1 MFRKVLCIVSALV
14 IVSLDLFSTER
25 EKEKQAPLRHEIT
38 VTATRI
44 ETPAKEVAS
53 SVTVVSKE
61 DLERTKKATVLEA
74 MQEILGVSVIQNGP
88 RGSAASVFLRGANSE
103 HTLVMIDGVEL
114 NDPISPSRS
123 YDLAHLTVENIERI
137 EVLRGPQSTLYGS
150 DAIGGVVNIITIK
163 GEGKPRFH
171 LSTQGGSSGTFLNSA
186 GMSGGTENI
195 HYSLAASQSSTSGFS
210 AASASY
216 EGNQEKDGY
225 RNLSFSGRFGFRLQK
240 NLDFDIV
247 FQRMKTKT
255 EIDNFGGENGD
266 DPNNVQ
272 DYDSSLF
279 KGQVRLLSLQNR
291 WEQKLAVSLVDY
303 DRQHENKVDEE
314 HPFDSETG
322 FYKSRLFK
330 MEWQN
335 NIFLHKT
342 NTLTFGI
349 GHHQEQGE
357 SEYTSEGIW
366 GPYTSVFP
374 LQKAYVTGLFLQ
386 DQVRIAKRFYA
397 TAGVRIDNH
406 NQFGTKATYRF
417 APAYFIEA
425 TQTKFKSTWGTGFK
439 SPSLYQLYAPGTAW
453 GPVGN
458 KELKPER
465 STGWDF
471 GIEQGILG
479 GKLVFGAT
487 YFSNGYKNLIIY
499 DSSQGY
505 TNIQRAESKGRELF
519 IQMRPEDNL
528 FLNISY
534 TQTNAKD
541 KDTDSY
547 LLRRPKE
554 KFSAVLNSGFLKKGN
569 FNLSLVRVG
578 ESDDLDFSTS
588 WPYAQIKMAGYT
600 LVNAAV
606 SFNITS
612 HLQVFCRLDNLFDA
626 KYEIVKGYGTPG
638 FSVCGGMNLAY

>member
-1 MFRKVLCIVSALV
+1 MFKKVLCIVSALA
-14 IVSLDLFSTER
+14 IVSLNLFSKEK
-25 EKEKQAPLRHEIT
+25 EKEKQVFPLRHEIT

-53 SVTVVSKE
+53 SVTVVSQE

-74 MQEILGVSVIQNGP
+74 LQEILGVSVIQNGP

-137 EVLRGPQSTLYGS
+137 EILRGPQSTLYGS
-150 DAIGGVVNIITIK
+150 DAIGGVVNIITRK

-171 LSTQGGSSGTFLNSA
+171 LSTQGGSFGTLLSSA
-186 GMSGGTENI
+186 GMAGGTQNI
-195 HYSLAASQSSTSGFS
+195 HYSLGASQSSSSGFS
-210 AASASY
+210 AASTSY
-216 EGNQEKDGY
+216 KGNQEKDGY
-225 RNLSFSGRFGFRLQK
+225 RNFSFSGRFGFCLQK
-240 NLDFDIV
+240 NLDFDFV

-266 DPNNVQ
+266 DPNNIQ
-272 DYDSSLF
+272 DYDSFFL
-279 KGQVRLLSLQNR
+279 KGQVQLLSLKNR
-291 WEQKLAVSLVDY
+291 WEQILAVSLVDY

-335 NIFLHKT
+335 NIFLHET

-357 SEYTSEGIW
+357 SEYSSAIW
-366 GPYTSVFP
+366 GSSIFP
-374 LQKAYVTGLFLQ
+374 LQRAQLTGLFLQ
-386 DQVRIAKRFYA
+386 DQMKIAKRFYA
-397 TAGVRIDNH
+397 TAGIRLDNH
-406 NQFGTKATYRF
+406 SQFGTKATYRF

-439 SPSLYQLYAPGTAW
+439 SPSLYQLYAPGTDW

-458 KELKPER
+458 KDLKPER
-465 STGWDF
+465 SAGWDF

-479 GKLVFGAT
+479 GKIILGAT
-487 YFSNGYKNLIIY
+487 YFFNGYKNLITY

-505 TNIQRAESKGRELF
+505 INIQRAGSKGRELF
-519 IQMRPEDNL
+519 IQIRPENNL

-534 TQTNAKD
+534 TQTKAKD
-541 KDTDSY
+541 KDTDLY

-554 KFSAVLNSGFLKKGN
+554 KFSAVLNSSFLEKGN
-569 FNLSLVRVG
+569 LNLSLIRLG
-578 ESDDLDFSTS
+578 ASEDKDFSS
-588 WPYAQIKMAGYT
+588 WPYPQIKMAGYT

-612 HLQVFCRLDNLFDA
+612 HLQVFSRLDNLFNA
-626 KYEIVKGYGTPG
+626 EYETVKGYGTPG
-638 FSVCGGMNLAY
+638 FSACGGVNLSY

>member
-1 MFRKVLCIVSALV
+1 MFKKVLCIVSALA
-14 IVSLDLFSTER
+14 IISLNLFSIEK
-25 EKEKQAPLRHEIT
+25 EKEKQTSPLRHEIT

-44 ETPAKEVAS
+44 ETPAKEMAS

-61 DLERTKKATVLEA
+61 ELERTKKATVLEA
-74 MQEILGVSVIQNGP
+74 LQEILGVSAVQNGP

-137 EVLRGPQSTLYGS
+137 EILRGPQSTLYGS

-163 GEGKPRFH
+163 GEGKPVFH
-171 LSTQGGSSGTFLNSA
+171 LSTQAGSFGTFLSSA
-186 GMSGGTENI
+186 GMSGGTQNI
-195 HYSLAASQSSTSGFS
+195 HYSLAASQSSSSGFS
-210 AASASY
+210 AASTSY
-216 EGNQEKDGY
+216 KGNQEKDGY

-240 NLDFDIV
+240 NLDFDLI

-272 DYDSSLF
+272 DYDSFFL
-279 KGQVRLLSLQNR
+279 KGQVRLLSLKNR
-291 WEQKLAVSLVDY
+291 WEQILTASLVDY
-303 DRQHENKVDEE
+303 DRSHENKVDEE

-322 FYKSRLFK
+322 FYKSRMFK
-330 MEWQN
+330 MEWQS
-335 NIFLHKT
+335 NIFLHET

-349 GHHQEQGE
+349 GHHQEQAE
-357 SEYTSEGIW
+357 SEYLSAIW
-366 GPYTSVFP
+366 GSSIFP
-374 LQKAYVTGLFLQ
+374 LQRAQLTGLFLQ
-386 DQVRIAKRFYA
+386 DQMKIAKRFYA
-397 TAGVRIDNH
+397 TAGIRLDNH
-406 NQFGTKATYRF
+406 SQFGTTATFRF

-439 SPSLYQLYAPGTAW
+439 SPSLYQLYAPGTDW

-465 STGWDF
+465 SAGWDF
-471 GIEQGILG
+471 GIEQGILA
-479 GKLVFGAT
+479 GKLIFGAT
-487 YFSNGYKNLIIY
+487 YFSNGYKNLITY

-505 TNIQRAESKGRELF
+505 INIQRAESKGRELF

-534 TQTNAKD
+534 TQTRAKD

-554 KFSAVLNSGFLKKGN
+554 KFSVVLNSGFLKKGN
-569 FNLSLVRVG
+569 LNLSLIRVG
-578 ESDDLDFSTS
+578 ESDDMDFSS

-600 LVNAAV
+600 LVNTAV

-612 HLQVFCRLDNLFDA
+612 HLQVFSRLDNLLNA

-638 FSVCGGMNLAY
+638 FSACGGVNLAY